1 MSLRIVGFLILLCGL
16 AVCYGAMQL
25 WPSGLALSTVTAIDV
40 LRVAGSGIVGFMGV
54 GNTLAGLVI
63 LLKRRARG

>member
-1 MSLRIVGFLILLCGL
+1 VSLRIVGFLIVLCGL

-25 WPSGLALSTVTAIDV
+25 WPSGLSSGTVTAIDA
-40 LRVAGSGIVGFMGV
+40 LRVAGACVVGFMGV

-63 LLKRRARG
+63 LLKRRPRG